1 MREAA
6 QLPER
11 VPNLTFCCRQAHGSR
26 WIGAS
31 ERDLQ
36 MERDTDQAL
45 LCTVVQV
52 AFDAPSLTV
61 RRGDHASLGGLNVG
75 QPRLR
80 HRRELGILQ
89 C

>member
-1 MREAA
+1 
-6 QLPER
+6 
-11 VPNLTFCCRQAHGSR
+11 
-26 WIGAS
+26 
-31 ERDLQ
+31 

-52 AFDAPSLTV
+52 ALDAPSLTV
-61 RRGDHASLGGLNVG
+61 RRGDHTSLRGLNVG

-80 HRRELGILQ
+80 HRGELGILQ